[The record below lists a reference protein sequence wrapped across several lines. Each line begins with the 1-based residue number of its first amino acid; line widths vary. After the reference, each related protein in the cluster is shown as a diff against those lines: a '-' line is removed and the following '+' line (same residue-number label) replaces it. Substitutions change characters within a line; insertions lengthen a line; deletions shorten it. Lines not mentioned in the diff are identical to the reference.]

1 MKDHTAISTCTRD
14 PFDTNAIANLQARAL
29 RTWAELHNLT
39 YTFMTTHLTWLSRE
53 RKHVPLG
60 NVRMGLIS
68 PAERKE
74 AYGVG
79 HDTIVRMADAGMCPL
94 NKLVDIATHEIYWI
108 DSQINEDLSGAG
120 LRHIDLYNLGRD
132 LSRLVEDHGLL
143 FLRDVNHIDRVLM
156 DMKRISN
163 KGGSSVP
170 M

>member
-1 MKDHTAISTCTRD
+1 
-14 PFDTNAIANLQARAL
+14 
-29 RTWAELHNLT
+29 
-39 YTFMTTHLTWLSRE
+39 
-53 RKHVPLG
+53 
-60 NVRMGLIS
+60 
-68 PAERKE
+68 
-74 AYGVG
+74 
-79 HDTIVRMADAGMCPL
+79 MADAGMCPL